1 MTTLTQTAAKTA
13 AYTKKLGTLK
23 GLDLINGPSSTPV
36 PAAVPT
42 YYLTQLAKG
51 SGPNGTFLTTDFFG
65 SAAGIPYNDYL
76 PTVTS
81 TISTQ
86 FTSGNLGALN
96 TIYSQMVDLITDV
109 YGLPGAI
116 YLPAPYTAGN
126 PYASY
131 DAALAVLITGA
142 DAAVGTAI
150 SAMGANTTATLNTA
164 WTAMTTHSANE
175 DTFQALAS
183 IDYATLTAGAQ
194 LPITAFI
201 PSLAGYGQET
211 QTGMAAEFLE
221 AIANT
226 ANQYGQALVG
236 ALREGRNTAGI
247 NAVNLK
253 IDNAVPS
260 LPNAVPPQAT
270 LSDSTYTPAQAR
282 AQVQT

>member
-1 MTTLTQTAAKTA
+1 MTTLSQTAAETA

-76 PTVTS
+76 TTVTS

-96 TIYSQMVDLITDV
+96 TIYSQMVEVVTSGYGVPPTITIPSGPAAGLYATYDLALAALIT
-109 YGLPGAI
+109 A
-116 YLPAPYTAGN
+116 
-126 PYASY
+126 
-131 DAALAVLITGA
+131 A

-164 WTAMTTHSANE
+164 WTAMPIHSANE

-211 QTGMAAEFLE
+211 QQGMAAEFLE

-270 LSDSTYTPAQAR
+270 LSSSTYTPAQAR
-282 AQVQT
+282 DWVQT

>member
-1 MTTLTQTAAKTA
+1 MTTLTQTAAETA
-13 AYTKKLGTLK
+13 AYTKKLSTLK

-42 YYLTQLAKG
+42 FYFNYLAKG
-51 SGPNGTFLTTDFFG
+51 SGPNGTYLTTDFFG
-65 SAAGIPYNDYL
+65 STIGFPYNEYL

-81 TISTQ
+81 TISAQ
-86 FTSGNLGALN
+86 FSAGNLGALS
-96 TIYSQMVDLITDV
+96 TIYSQMVSLVTSV
-109 YGLPGAI
+109 YGVPPTITIPSG
-116 YLPAPYTAGN
+116 PAAGL
-126 PYASY
+126 YATY
-131 DAALAVLITGA
+131 DDALAALVTAA
-142 DAAVGTAI
+142 NAAVGAAI
-150 SAMGANTTATLNTA
+150 TAMGATTTASLNTA
-164 WTAMTTHSANE
+164 WYTMTSHSANE
-175 DTFQALAS
+175 AAFQAKAS
-183 IDYATLTAGAQ
+183 INYATMTAGAE

-211 QTGMAAEFLE
+211 QTGMAAQFLE
-221 AIANT
+221 SVANT
-226 ANQYGQALVG
+226 ANQYGQAMVG

-270 LSDSTYTPAQAR
+270 LSSSEYTPAEAR

>member
-1 MTTLTQTAAKTA
+1 MTTLSQTAAETA
-13 AYTKKLGTLK
+13 VYTKKLGTLK

-36 PAAVPT
+36 PAAVPA

-76 PTVTS
+76 TTVTS
-81 TISTQ
+81 TLSTQ
-86 FTSGNLGALN
+86 INAGNVSSLA
-96 TIYSQMVDLITDV
+96 TIYSQMVQVVTSGYGVPPLITIPSGPAAGV
-109 YGLPGAI
+109 YLT
-116 YLPAPYTAGN
+116 YN
-126 PYASY
+126 
-131 DAALAVLITGA
+131 AALAALITAA
-142 DAAVGTAI
+142 DAAVGTTI
-150 SAMGANTTATLNTA
+150 TTMGATTTATLNTA
-164 WTAMTTHSANE
+164 WTAITTHSANE

-201 PSLAGYGQET
+201 PALAGYGQET

-226 ANQYGQALVG
+226 ANQYGQAMIG

>member
-1 MTTLTQTAAKTA
+1 MTTLSQTAAETA

-42 YYLTQLAKG
+42 YYLTHLAKG

-76 PTVTS
+76 TTVTS

-96 TIYSQMVDLITDV
+96 TIYSQMVEVVTSGYGIPPTITIPSGPAAGV
-109 YGLPGAI
+109 YLT
-116 YLPAPYTAGN
+116 YN
-126 PYASY
+126 
-131 DAALAVLITGA
+131 AALAALITAA

-150 SAMGANTTATLNTA
+150 SAMGATTTATLNTA

-175 DTFQALAS
+175 ETFQALAS

-201 PSLAGYGQET
+201 PALAGYGQET
-211 QTGMAAEFLE
+211 QTGMAAQFLE
-221 AIANT
+221 SIANT
-226 ANQYGQALVG
+226 ANQYGQAMVG

-253 IDNAVPS
+253 LDNAVPS

>member
-1 MTTLTQTAAKTA
+1 MTTLAQTATETA

-76 PTVTS
+76 TTVTS

-86 FTSGNLGALN
+86 FTSGNLGSLN
-96 TIYSQMVDLITDV
+96 NIYSQMVQVVTSGYGVPPTITIPSGPAAGVYLTYNAALVALIT
-109 YGLPGAI
+109 A
-116 YLPAPYTAGN
+116 
-126 PYASY
+126 
-131 DAALAVLITGA
+131 A

-211 QTGMAAEFLE
+211 QTGMAAQFLE
-221 AIANT
+221 SIANT
-226 ANQYGQALVG
+226 ANQYGQAMVG

-253 IDNAVPS
+253 IDNAIPS

>member
-1 MTTLTQTAAKTA
+1 MTTLSQTAAETA

-23 GLDLINGPSSTPV
+23 DLDLINGPSSTPV

-76 PTVTS
+76 TTVTS

-96 TIYSQMVDLITDV
+96 TIYSQMVQVVTSGYGVPPTITIPSGPAAGV
-109 YGLPGAI
+109 YLT
-116 YLPAPYTAGN
+116 YN
-126 PYASY
+126 
-131 DAALAVLITGA
+131 AALAALITAA

-150 SAMGANTTATLNTA
+150 STMGANTTATLNTA

-211 QTGMAAEFLE
+211 QQGMAAEFLE

-226 ANQYGQALVG
+226 ANQYGQAMVG

-260 LPNAVPPQAT
+260 LPNTVPPQAT